1 MTGRKLSAGI
11 VVVRPTPDG
20 WRCLLL
26 RAFRNWDF
34 PKGVSEPDEMPLHTA
49 VREVAEETGI
59 TDLRFPFG
67 DGFCETAP
75 YAGGKIAR
83 YYIAESA
90 SGEPTLPVSP
100 ELGRPEH
107 HEFRWV
113 CLDEA
118 CRLLPPRLHPVLEWA
133 QSIVAAA
140 A

>member
-1 MTGRKLSAGI
+1 MAGRKLSAGI
-11 VVVRPTPDG
+11 VVVRFTPVG

-34 PKGVSEPDEMPLHTA
+34 PKGVSEPGETPLHTA
-49 VREVAEETGI
+49 VREVAEETGL
-59 TDLRFPFG
+59 TDLRFRFG
-67 DGFCETAP
+67 DDFCETSP

-90 SGEPTLPVSP
+90 SGEATLPVNP

-113 CLDEA
+113 RFDEA
-118 CRLLPPRLHPVLEWA
+118 CRLLPPRLHPVFEWA